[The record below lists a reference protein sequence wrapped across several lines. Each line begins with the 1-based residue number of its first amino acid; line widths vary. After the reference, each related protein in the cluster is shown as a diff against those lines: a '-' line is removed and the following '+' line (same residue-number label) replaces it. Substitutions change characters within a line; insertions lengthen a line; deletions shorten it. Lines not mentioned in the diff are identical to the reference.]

1 MQKISKINNK
11 WIIIGLIIVILLWI
25 GGSYNSLVRAK
36 VVVDTAWAQVEN
48 NYQTRFDLV
57 PNLQSIVQGAADFEQ
72 ETLTAVT
79 EARTQWQAATNRE
92 EQVAAGSAFD
102 SALSRLLV
110 TVESYPQLTATEGF
124 RTFQAQLEGVE
135 NRIRVARM
143 DYNNSVGNYNT
154 FIVTFPRNI
163 VAGIFRFTTEPFF
176 QATQGA
182 DQAPAIDF
190 S

>member
-1 MQKISKINNK
+1 MQKIPQIKPV
-11 WIIIGLIIVILLWI
+11 WIIIGVLLLFILWI
-25 GGSYNSLVRAK
+25 GGTYNSLIRAK
-36 VVVDTAWAQVEN
+36 IVVDTSWAQVEN

-57 PNLQSIVQGAADFEQ
+57 PNLQSIVQGAANFEQ

-79 EARTQWQAATNRE
+79 EARTQWQSATTRD
-92 EQVAAGSAFD
+92 EQVAAGSSFD

-110 TVESYPQLTATEGF
+110 TVEAYPQLTATEGF

-143 DYNNSVGNYNT
+143 DYNNSVGTYNT
-154 FIVTFPRNI
+154 FIVTFPRNV
-163 VAGIFRFTTEPFF
+163 VANLFGFNPEPFF

-182 DQAPAIDF
+182 EQAPQIDF